1 MLSSIATI
9 FCMIAMAISTASV
22 AWLLVEEILWTR
34 KEGTPTPSDW
44 FIVRDREGSYIGGEF
59 VEVKEGQR

>member
-1 MLSSIATI
+1 M
-9 FCMIAMAISTASV
+9 MAMAISTASII
-22 AWLLVEEILWTR
+22 WLVIEEILRSR

-44 FIVRDREGSYIGGEF
+44 FIVRNEKDSLIGGEF